1 MKTSSKVGIAVI
13 ALMALGIQHASAH
26 HLLKSCPAGTA
37 IQGVDFYR
45 QKLLCVPV
53 GGGSDALKVM
63 DATNQEAGVFIGFG
77 FLARLVN
84 NEWTQLGFDSNGFNG
99 GGFALYYASANCD
112 ADAQAPQPYIPDY
125 SGAVI
130 PKPLGYTV
138 NGTSVTIYS
147 PTPGTLADRTVQS
160 FQNLTSA
167 GFDLCQPM
175 APSVQTLGV
184 PQTTTISNNPPFR
197 ISQ

>member
-1 MKTSSKVGIAVI
+1 VKTSSKVGFAVI

-26 HLLKSCPAGTA
+26 HLVKSCPAGTA

-84 NEWTQLGFDSNGFNG
+84 NEWTQLTFDSNGFNG
-99 GGFALYYASANCD
+99 GAFAVYYESADCTG
-112 ADAQAPQPYIPDY
+112 PFFVPDF
-125 SGAVI
+125 SLATI
-130 PKPLGYTV
+130 PKVVGYTV

-160 FQNLTSA
+160 FQNLSSA
-167 GFDLCQPM
+167 GFDVCQPM
-175 APSVQTLGV
+175 AASVQTVGV

>member
-26 HLLKSCPAGTA
+26 HLVKGCPSGTVV
-37 IQGVDFYR
+37 QGVDFYR
-45 QKLLCVPV
+45 HQLVCVPA

-63 DATNQEAGVFIGFG
+63 DANNQEVGVFIGFG

-84 NEWTQLGFDSNGFNG
+84 NEWTQLTFDSNGFNG
-99 GGFALYYASANCD
+99 GGFAVYYESSDCTGPA
-112 ADAQAPQPYIPDY
+112 YIPDF
-125 SGAVI
+125 SGSSI
-130 PKPLGYTV
+130 PKTVGYTV

-147 PTPGTLADRTVQS
+147 PVPGSFADRTVQS

-175 APSVQTLGV
+175 AGSVQTVGV
-184 PQTTTISNNPPFR
+184 PQTTTISNNPPFH